1 MKIQSITLAIMC
13 LCHNIGIVMPT
24 TQSISFRSTSNYD
37 WVWDDSGS
45 GADLDGSFWKPTID
59 SDQGES
65 FLTFTN
71 MVSHSDPTGTY
82 KAFVLTSAP
91 DGVLEE
97 PDGATLIWSDK
108 KSGGDNDIF
117 CFRPYLHGYTC
128 LGDFISKVSSIKSYD
143 GYKCIRDDWVYDLGK
158 SASVAQKWD
167 DRGSGS
173 AADGQV
179 LSIAIDVPPN
189 IYFVM
194 TNTYSTAYT
203 RGFYG
208 LIMQKTDSPT
218 PKPTPNPTKKPTA
231 KPTSNPT
238 VKPTPNPTYN
248 PTYTPTP
255 KPTTNPSVYPS
266 TTPTY
271 NPTSH
276 PITDEPSAHPSK
288 YPTRAPSTGRPTL
301 YVKVRTHPPTYTP
314 TPKPTTNPSV
324 YPSTTPTYNPTS
336 HPITDEPSAHPSK
349 YPTRAP
355 STGRP
360 TLYVKV
366 RTHPPTYPEQM
377 VTDSAPVIVTV
388 EATPDKKEDSS
399 TDSISSGIS
408 IDLDDLLIV
417 VSALLVLCCICIF
430 LCYWYRKERIWK
442 ELLHDQER
450 SVHLSKP
457 LMNDVPR
464 AGQDGIRIFGSYD
477 SNNLFVFDGSH
488 GSGMQNV
495 IESSI
500 NSKDSNSWAPQ
511 KSHGASIAISL
522 CDDRSSVGKARDV
535 EDLDVVLVVNAT
547 HGNAL
552 KGNGVDMNRL
562 SNDDEFVVTGD
573 EGEISTPG
581 VGLEMNDQ
589 DEVKQNTQAFIE

>member
-301 YVKVRTHPPTYTP
+301 YVKVRTHPPTY
-314 TPKPTTNPSV
+314 
-324 YPSTTPTYNPTS
+324 
-336 HPITDEPSAHPSK
+336 
-349 YPTRAP
+349 
-355 STGRP
+355 
-360 TLYVKV
+360 
-366 RTHPPTYPEQM
+366 PEQM